1 MKFINNVFVNICIH
15 KPISLKICVYKRNK
29 FNLIIAENYFHVNVL
44 HLDLLLDKLQNL
56 LTKIK
61 VYIHIYTEYYQNR
74 LIILDEL

>member
-1 MKFINNVFVNICIH
+1 MH

-61 VYIHIYTEYYQNR
+61 VYIHIY
-74 LIILDEL
+74 